1 MTKNYYE
8 AGTIIW
14 YDFEFDHDE
23 KGTTHPAIVLQDQGD
38 VVAVLSGSSNMA
50 DQRSWV
56 RSESFTY
63 FEVSPG
69 DVIGEKNSISHT
81 TYFKLDRVRGA
92 TKSKISKKM
101 GQLNDD
107 CLHRLQRRCA
117 IRSWSSANSIG
128 DKRPEKSSLICW
140 MEENDPE
147 RRAYLELSE
156 LKFAVVL
163 GRMKSGRLKI
173 LSEQIRKNDGKN
185 SICLKEDLHLDDVQE
200 ITFQSKPS
208 YLAPKDVCFIV
219 GRLSETH
226 QSRLEELPHLR
237 VKEADGGLLSNGS
250 EFQIGDIVSTEKSVE
265 TPLMVVAFSST
276 GVPIT
281 VRGEC
286 LNTKHPKFVPR
297 RFTIGGFS
305 PKYHF
310 PLTSKPKLT
319 PGGNLAL
326 MLQKSNLTSEELE
339 FLSMEPSIR
348 ILNTEQTFNSH
359 DSIGIGSIV
368 NFRDDNEE
376 WDSIRVPWLIV
387 GEVEGLFYAVRG
399 KKATH
404 QEQKRAIHI
413 HIKSRENRLIFRLS
427 DVPRVVNKHKFL
439 LFCMN
444 LPEKRLQE
452 VYNSPLAIA
461 LRSP

>member
-1 MTKNYYE
+1 MTQDYYE

-14 YDFEFDHDE
+14 YDFEFNHDE
-23 KGTTHPAIVLQDQGD
+23 KGTPHPAIVLEDQGD
-38 VVAVLSGSSNMA
+38 VVAVLSGSSNMEEE
-50 DQRSWV
+50 RYWV
-56 RSESFTY
+56 RSELFTY
-63 FEVSPG
+63 IEVSPG
-69 DVIGEKNSISHT
+69 DVIGERNSISHT
-81 TYFKLDRVRGA
+81 TYFKLDKVRGA

-107 CLHRLQRRCA
+107 CLRRLQRRCA
-117 IRSWSSANSIG
+117 IRSWTSANSIG
-128 DKRPEKSSLICW
+128 DKQPEKSSLICW
-140 MEENDPE
+140 MEENNPE
-147 RRAYLELSE
+147 HRANLALSE

-163 GRMKSGRLKI
+163 GKMKSGRLKV

-219 GRLSETH
+219 GMLSETH
-226 QSRLEELPHLR
+226 QARLEELPYLR
-237 VKEADGGLLSNGS
+237 IKEAEGGLLSKES
-250 EFQIGDIVSTEKSVE
+250 ELQIGDIVSTEKSVE

-297 RFTIGGFS
+297 RFTILGFS

-319 PGGNLAL
+319 PIGNLAL
-326 MLQKSNLTSEELE
+326 MLQKSTLKSEELE

-348 ILNTEQTFNSH
+348 ILNTGQTFNSH

-368 NFRDDNEE
+368 RFRDDDEE

-387 GEVEGLFYAVRG
+387 GEDEGLFYAVRG
-399 KKATH
+399 KKAIH
-404 QEQKRAIHI
+404 QMEKRAINI
-413 HIKSRENRLIFRLS
+413 HIKSQESSLIFPLTG
-427 DVPRVVNKHKFL
+427 VPEVVNKHKFL

-452 VYNSPLAIA
+452 LYNCPLAIA